1 MPDCAAWG
9 RGQLG
14 TTFGSHAPAQ
24 YLKQGWLW
32 SGCWVSAGGTD
43 KHTENGALPP
53 LAIER
58 LERREGGRGGSKEA
72 GGGIKPGLCKVWCL
86 GGQERKGFQ
95 GGRHQL
101 CQILLSGKDGD
112 REASVRFEHGAP
124 WQPG

>member
-1 MPDCAAWG
+1 MGEGPAGDDVWEPCTCVTFKAG
-9 RGQLG
+9 LVVVRLLG
-14 TTFGSHAPAQ
+14 EC
-24 YLKQGWLW
+24 GWNR
-32 SGCWVSAGGTD
+32 
-43 KHTENGALPP
+43 HTEDGALPP

-58 LERREGGRGGSKEA
+58 LERREGSRGGSKEA
-72 GGGIKPGLCKVWCL
+72 RGGIKPGLCKVWCL

-112 REASVRFEHGAP
+112 REASFRFEHGAP